1 MDAGN
6 GLRIEFCEIDA
17 DLPKLPELQNH
28 EIDKG
33 GYDETCSLDRDIRT
47 YMPNFTFEKGE
58 HLTVF
63 KKSKHSASK
72 SSKLEVLILT
82 PPNYSRRASLKD
94 EVGDDIA
101 GLLERVKFGSNSILL
116 QFWKATV
123 KLGGL
128 TVLETAGQPFA
139 LGHFYKGLWRYRRR
153 CHDHSYDVFYTFD
166 KKGSRLGPPSRV
178 FKNRIPEFCPNIEA
192 YSTDEFPLRDF
203 AVHECGIQGY
213 WALPLFLRDKMQC
226 VVGVLEVVAFKYT
239 DIFVEHQVNPV
250 IQALNKGGLCY
261 YSLEDC
267 CSSVRKDA
275 LCAQVDIQQVLEFVR
290 EVHQLPLIQAWVPC
304 LCDDHQKQVPYV
316 GLSSVGAWRP
326 AELFCEMRSCDRN
339 VKYALDFVQFKC
351 KYGTFSV
358 EKGNGLIG
366 KAYSL
371 KKPCFCRDTSQL
383 SISDCPFVHL
393 TRIAGFTACFAIP
406 LQFIHPLLDA
416 LLLEIYLPPEQH
428 YSAEEPLAMLKSL
441 LFTVTHGFSR
451 LNVAFGLKEGEEFCV
466 KFSQSYGNFSFFDI
480 CRQSVGHLNRHEV
493 LENEREE
500 LQLQSSHP
508 VLVPMVETN
517 ATNVRKRNSSA
528 ATRSK
533 TRDGVKTSEGVYTN
547 GEVQITLDVL
557 RQYCGRKLAGVA
569 ESLKVGRSTLKR
581 ICRDFGIKRWPSH
594 KRKKDSHIHSSLRLP
609 TASVEEVIQEPDKE
623 CYQNI
628 SAVEKEVTVSV
639 PTSEVKIDK
648 YNSMIVKA
656 TCGEDKVVFP
666 LHSNSIEY
674 LSHKIAKKFK
684 LEVESFTIKYED
696 EDGDCIMIPCDEDL
710 HFRIETL
717 KSLGR
722 SKINL
727 SVVSITL

>member
-1 MDAGN
+1 M
-6 GLRIEFCEIDA
+6 
-17 DLPKLPELQNH
+17 PKLPELQNH

-33 GYDETCSLDRDIRT
+33 GYDETCSVDGDIGT

-58 HLTVF
+58 HMTVF

-72 SSKLEVLILT
+72 SSKLKVLIRT
-82 PPNYSRRASLKD
+82 RKRASLKD

-101 GLLERVKFGSNSILL
+101 GLLERVKFGSDSILL

-123 KLGGL
+123 KLGGR

-139 LGHFYKGLWRYRRR
+139 LDHFYKGLWRYRRR
-153 CHDHSYDVFYTFD
+153 CHDHSYDLFYTFD

-178 FKNRIPEFCPNIEA
+178 FKNGIPEFCPNIEA

-213 WALPLFLRDKMQC
+213 WALPLFLRDKMHC
-226 VVGVLEVVAFKYT
+226 VIGVLEVVAFKYT

-250 IQALNKGGLCY
+250 IQALNK
-261 YSLEDC
+261 
-267 CSSVRKDA
+267 VRKDA

-290 EVHQLPLIQAWVPC
+290 EVHQLLLIQAWVPC
-304 LCDDHQKQVPYV
+304 LCDDRQKQVPYV

-339 VKYALDFVQFKC
+339 VK
-351 KYGTFSV
+351 
-358 EKGNGLIG
+358 
-366 KAYSL
+366 
-371 KKPCFCRDTSQL
+371 DTSQL

-393 TRIAGFTACFAIP
+393 TRIAGFTAVA
-406 LQFIHPLLDA
+406 
-416 LLLEIYLPPEQH
+416 
-428 YSAEEPLAMLKSL
+428 
-441 LFTVTHGFSR
+441 HGFSR
-451 LNVAFGLKEGEEFCV
+451 LNVAFGLKEGDEFCV
-466 KFSQSYGNFSFFDI
+466 KFSESYD
-480 CRQSVGHLNRHEV
+480 
-493 LENEREE
+493 
-500 LQLQSSHP
+500 
-508 VLVPMVETN
+508 
-517 ATNVRKRNSSA
+517 
-528 ATRSK
+528 
-533 TRDGVKTSEGVYTN
+533 RDRVKIPEGVYTN
-547 GEVQITLDVL
+547 GEVQLTLDVL
-557 RQYCGRKLAGVA
+557 RQYFGRKLADVA

-628 SAVEKEVTVSV
+628 SAVVKEVTVSV
-639 PTSEVKIDK
+639 PTSEDKIDK
-648 YNSMIVKA
+648 YKSMIVKA
-656 TCGEDKVVFP
+656 TYGEDKVVFP

-696 EDGDCIMIPCDEDL
+696 EDGDWIMIPCDEDL

-717 KSLGR
+717 KSLGQ
-722 SKINL
+722 SKIKL